1 MKGMKDAIKP
11 LILKLGVA
19 FVLTFSG
26 YLFSQFRN
34 KRIGPNPSQSPGGKY
49 GMDGRSELKNEEG
62 VKQSAPEIEEM
73 PQTPQKAVDRA
84 AVGFSPTS
92 KSFTDEEAL
101 LLPEL
106 MN

>member
-34 KRIGPNPSQSPGGKY
+34 KRIGPNPSQSPGMNLSPLFLFLRY
-49 GMDGRSELKNEEG
+49 GFFLLMIFMMWGGGFRW
-62 VKQSAPEIEEM
+62 EIWYGWKIRA
-73 PQTPQKAVDRA
+73 QK
-84 AVGFSPTS
+84 
-92 KSFTDEEAL
+92 
-101 LLPEL
+101 
-106 MN
+106 